1 MWRLPTRALG
11 LIQSFFDLLRAD
23 YSCLRA
29 EAAEDRARVEDLL
42 CSRQMV
48 SAHLFRMD
56 PFFLGATFGKLSI
69 DADV

>member
-1 MWRLPTRALG
+1 MWRLLTRALG
-11 LIQSFFDLLRAD
+11 LIQSFFDLLIAD
-23 YSCLRA
+23 YSCFRA
-29 EAAEDRARVEDLL
+29 EAAEDRTRVEDL